1 MDEQGFRRILNRNVG
16 LPLAL
21 GLAGALFFALLI
33 GYLLNVVR
41 WVEHTLGGFLLGL
54 NRPDWQVCVRMA
66 ASGLCLCSSTAMV
79 QATPKSPSG
88 GRVESPWK
96 GLSDMDVARAAMGQ
110 GWPFVSGPH
119 PVVPLER

>member
-1 MDEQGFRRILNRNVG
+1 MDSAMSNESAMDEQGFRRTLNRNVG

-54 NRPDWQVCVRMA
+54 NRPDWQ
-66 ASGLCLCSSTAMV
+66 
-79 QATPKSPSG
+79 
-88 GRVESPWK
+88 
-96 GLSDMDVARAAMGQ
+96 
-110 GWPFVSGPH
+110 
-119 PVVPLER
+119 